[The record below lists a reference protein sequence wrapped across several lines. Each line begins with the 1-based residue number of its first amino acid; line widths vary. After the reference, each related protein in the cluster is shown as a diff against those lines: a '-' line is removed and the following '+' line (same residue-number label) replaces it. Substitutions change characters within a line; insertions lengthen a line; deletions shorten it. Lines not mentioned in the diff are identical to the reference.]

1 MVITTSEM
9 CELLSNATSED
20 GLEEKLKGFTVKELK
35 QISRSLDVFC
45 MQSRKSEI
53 ISSLIASTVGA
64 KLRSEAI
71 RKCNLRR

>member
-35 QISRSLDVFC
+35 QIARSLDVFC